1 MYEDQPF
8 DARLYFSDMY
18 KSVPKQNYSYTEN
31 SDRNQYKEILKILHE
46 NDRRIKYLNKLTTTE
61 NDYEAMWI
69 CKLNQKFLLSLMEI
83 CINWFFSTFF
93 VLGLV
98 FVTIWRISYLCCI
111 AYQFLFLVLPTIIS
125 LLRNPP
131 ACSPSIHPIPQLFNI
146 YIRVNADSSQSYSLF
161 KSNFPHYTS
170 SPAPDLP

>member
-61 NDYEAMWI
+61 NDYEAM
-69 CKLNQKFLLSLMEI
+69 
-83 CINWFFSTFF
+83 
-93 VLGLV
+93 
-98 FVTIWRISYLCCI
+98 
-111 AYQFLFLVLPTIIS
+111 
-125 LLRNPP
+125 
-131 ACSPSIHPIPQLFNI
+131 
-146 YIRVNADSSQSYSLF
+146 
-161 KSNFPHYTS
+161 
-170 SPAPDLP
+170 